1 MLDIFLGFITFVK
14 LFILGMSILYVLK
27 IVFDIAKVYTLQEGK
42 VDMGKYGLL
51 YLLVAISYIFAIIF
65 Y

>member
-1 MLDIFLGFITFVK
+1 MLEIFLGFITFVK
-14 LFILGMSILYVLK
+14 LFILGMSILYILK

-51 YLLVAISYIFAIIF
+51 YLFVAISYIFAIIF

>member
-14 LFILGMSILYVLK
+14 LFILGMSILYILK

>member
-14 LFILGMSILYVLK
+14 LFILGMSILYILK

-51 YLLVAISYIFAIIF
+51 YLLLAISYIFATIF

>member
-1 MLDIFLGFITFVK
+1 MLDIFLGFITFIK
-14 LFILGMSILYVLK
+14 LFILGMSILYILK

-51 YLLVAISYIFAIIF
+51 YLLLAISYIFATIF